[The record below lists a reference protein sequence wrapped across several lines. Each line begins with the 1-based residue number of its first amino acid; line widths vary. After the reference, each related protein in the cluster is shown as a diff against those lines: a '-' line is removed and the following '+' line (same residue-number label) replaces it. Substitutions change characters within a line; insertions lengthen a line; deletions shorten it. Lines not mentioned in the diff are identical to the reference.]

1 MYGYIYKTTNI
12 INNKIYI
19 GKKKG
24 EFDNNYKGSGKALK
38 LALKKY
44 GKENFSVEI
53 LEFCNSL
60 QEQNEKEKYWINYY
74 KQLKYKLYN
83 IAPGGDGGNIYEYLP
98 EEQLNEIKNKL
109 SILNKNGICGNK
121 GKHLSPEHKKKI
133 GLANKNKKR
142 TPEMIERHRQL
153 ILGKPAWNKGLTI
166 DDERVKKYARKK
178 GTFHHTEETKALLSI
193 KCSGRTH
200 KVSDETKKKISRNAK
215 NKAKSKEHK
224 IKIGLAMKNKIW
236 IHKGELTK
244 MINKE
249 KLNDYLLNGFEL
261 GRGKVGRK

>member
-19 GKKKG
+19 GKRKG
-24 EFDNNYKGSGKALK
+24 NFDKNYKGSGKILK
-38 LALKKY
+38 SALKKY
-44 GKENFSVEI
+44 GKENFIVELI
-53 LEFCNSL
+53 EECPNL
-60 QEQNEKEKYWINYY
+60 QIQNEREKYWISYY
-74 KQLKYKLYN
+74 KNLGFSSYN
-83 IAPGGDGGNIYEYLP
+83 IALGGDGGNIYEYLP
-98 EEQLNEIKNKL
+98 ESQIIEIKQKL
-109 SILNKNGICGNK
+109 SKLNKEGKCGNK
-121 GKHLSPEHKKKI
+121 GKHFTQEHKKKI

-178 GTFHHTEETKALLSI
+178 GTFHHTAETKALLSI
-193 KCSGRTH
+193 KCSGFTH
-200 KVSDETKKKISRNAK
+200 KVSDETKKLISDKLK
-215 NKAKSKEHK
+215 NKLKTTEHK

-236 IHKGELTK
+236 VHKGELTK